1 MKLFQNVYLYE
12 SRGSLRLGQVGLS
25 TRSLGQILEKSCV
38 HSKGHNFDPVFIKQ
52 SPSCVAQSVGHLT
65 RKSGVLGSIPSLATY
80 FHLCFRFFKKGSCQ
94 LLGPNMTLDVYRGRK
109 TTIQQQHK
117 TVRI

>member
-38 HSKGHNFDPVFIKQ
+38 HSKGHNFDLIFMNSQNINLHDHVQNWVI
-52 SPSCVAQSVGHLT
+52 
-65 RKSGVLGSIPSLATY
+65 LGKNYRSLGQTTDYHIVHIRSIFFSHPSLLPY
-80 FHLCFRFFKKGSCQ
+80 GQGFRVLKFHIKVIC
-94 LLGPNMTLDVYRGRK
+94 
-109 TTIQQQHK
+109 
-117 TVRI
+117 